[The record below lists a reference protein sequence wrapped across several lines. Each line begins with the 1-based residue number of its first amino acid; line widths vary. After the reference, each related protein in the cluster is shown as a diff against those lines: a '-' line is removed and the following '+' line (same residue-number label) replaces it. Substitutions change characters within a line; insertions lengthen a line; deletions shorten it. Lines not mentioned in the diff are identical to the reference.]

1 MCWRSWT
8 PASAGSAILGY
19 DDLLIRLADALK
31 ADDSPAQIRMHRRWP
46 IVMVDE
52 FQDTDPVQW
61 QVIDRAFSGRSTVI
75 LIGDPKQAIY
85 AFRGGD
91 IVTYLKAADTA
102 GDKQTLG
109 TNWRSDGALVDRLQV
124 VLRGAELGDPR
135 IVVHDVDAYH
145 RGSRLVGCA
154 ELRSVPAAGGQAGDV
169 RPQRDSESR
178 HRRPAHPHSAGTSP
192 RTSERCWPAMP
203 PSTARS
209 WWPAT

>member
-1 MCWRSWT
+1 
-8 PASAGSAILGY
+8 
-19 DDLLIRLADALK
+19 
-31 ADDSPAQIRMHRRWP
+31 MHRRWP

-91 IVTYLKAADTA
+91 IVTYLQAADTA

-109 TNWRSDGALVDRLQV
+109 TNWRSDGALVDRLQA

-145 RGSRLVGCA
+145 RGSRLAGA
-154 ELRSVPAAGGQAGDV
+154 PRNDPFRLRVVKRETFGRSGIQNLTIDDLRTHIPRDLAADIEALLAGEATFSG
-169 RPQRDSESR
+169 RKL
-178 HRRPAHPHSAGTSP
+178 G
-192 RTSERCWPAMP
+192 
-203 PSTARS
+203 
-209 WWPAT
+209 PATSR